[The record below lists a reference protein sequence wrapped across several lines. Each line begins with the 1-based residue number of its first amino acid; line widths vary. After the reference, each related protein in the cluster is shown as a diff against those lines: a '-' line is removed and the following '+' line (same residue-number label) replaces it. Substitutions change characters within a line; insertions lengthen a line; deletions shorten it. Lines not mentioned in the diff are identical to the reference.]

1 MATKFFVTIVESSGS
16 SNRMVVDRENGIIR
30 GVKVLGLVSDNGRQY
45 LPSAVKAAQKMYEGV
60 KVNIDHPAHADD
72 SRSATDRFGKL
83 INIHFVEGEGLYGDL
98 EFLTTHPMAAR
109 ICEAAERM
117 PDAFGL
123 SHNAQGEGDEKD
135 GIFVVS
141 KIVEV
146 RHVDVV
152 ADPATTKSLS
162 ESIKK
167 EPAMAMEPEKKM
179 EADMVP
185 EPKKTME
192 ADNAEFGAKA
202 AEIIG
207 GEGDTSSKVK
217 ALVELVDAMYG
228 QSDKTAVDEE
238 EIPVEDPSEEVVDKK
253 AMEGDGYEVDAKK
266 KDEKSDKKSMESRA
280 YVAKLVHEAGI
291 TLTESLVSDLALLPK
306 DAVQRQIRRIA
317 LAQKS
322 SKPKSSGY
330 IAPIA
335 ESKIPAGSDMFAWLR
350 S

>member
-1 MATKFFVTIVESSGS
+1 MATRFYVTIVESSGS

-30 GVKVLGLVSDNGRQY
+30 GVKVLGLISDNGRQY
-45 LPSAVKAAQKMYEGV
+45 LPSAVKAAQKMYEGI

-167 EPAMAMEPEKKM
+167 EPAMEPEKKM
-179 EADMVP
+179 EADMMAP

-207 GEGDTSSKVK
+207 GEGDTSTKVK
-217 ALVELVDAMYG
+217 ALVELVHAMYG
-228 QSDKTAVDEE
+228 AESDKTAVDEEE
-238 EIPVEDPSEEVVDKK
+238 EIPVEDPSEEVEKK

-266 KDEKSDKKSMESRA
+266 KDEKSDKKSMESRS

-306 DAVQRQIRRIA
+306 EAAQRQVRRIA

-330 IAPIA
+330 IAPIS

>member
-30 GVKVLGLVSDNGRQY
+30 GVKVLGLISDNGRQY

-167 EPAMAMEPEKKM
+167 EPAMEPEKKM
-179 EADMVP
+179 ESDMAP

-217 ALVELVDAMYG
+217 ALVELVHAMYG
-228 QSDKTAVDEE
+228 AESDKTAVDEE
-238 EIPVEDPSEEVVDKK
+238 EAVPSEDPSEEVEKK
-253 AMEGDGYEVDAKK
+253 AMEGDGYGANPEK
-266 KDEKSDKKSMESRA
+266 KDEKNDKKSMESRA

-306 DAVQRQIRRIA
+306 EAAQRQIRRIA

>member
-30 GVKVLGLVSDNGRQY
+30 GVKVLGLISDNGRQY

-167 EPAMAMEPEKKM
+167 EPAMEPEKKM
-179 EADMVP
+179 ETDMAP

-217 ALVELVDAMYG
+217 ALVELVHAMYG
-228 QSDKTAVDEE
+228 AESDKTAVDEE
-238 EIPVEDPSEEVVDKK
+238 EAVPSEDPSEEVEKK
-253 AMEGDGYEVDAKK
+253 AMEADGYEADAEK

-306 DAVQRQIRRIA
+306 EAAQRQIRRIA

>member
-1 MATKFFVTIVESSGS
+1 
-16 SNRMVVDRENGIIR
+16 MVVDRENGIIR
-30 GVKVLGLVSDNGRQY
+30 GVKVLGLISDNGRQY

-167 EPAMAMEPEKKM
+167 EPAMEPEKKM
-179 EADMVP
+179 EADMMAP

-228 QSDKTAVDEE
+228 QSDDSEIDEQE
-238 EIPVEDPSEEVVDKK
+238 EVPSEEPSKDDEKK
-253 AMEGDGYEVDAKK
+253 AMEGDGYGADAKN

-306 DAVQRQIRRIA
+306 EAAQRQVRRIA

>member
-30 GVKVLGLVSDNGRQY
+30 GVKVLGLISDNGRQY
-45 LPSAVKAAQKMYEGV
+45 LPSAVKAAQKMYEGI

-167 EPAMAMEPEKKM
+167 EPAMEPEKKM
-179 EADMVP
+179 EADMMAP

-217 ALVELVDAMYG
+217 ALVELVHAMYG
-228 QSDKTAVDEE
+228 AESDKTAVDEEE
-238 EIPVEDPSEEVVDKK
+238 EIPVEDPSEEVEKK

-266 KDEKSDKKSMESRA
+266 KDEKSDKKSMESRS

-306 DAVQRQIRRIA
+306 EAAQRQVRRIA

>member
-1 MATKFFVTIVESSGS
+1 
-16 SNRMVVDRENGIIR
+16 
-30 GVKVLGLVSDNGRQY
+30 
-45 LPSAVKAAQKMYEGV
+45 
-60 KVNIDHPAHADD
+60 
-72 SRSATDRFGKL
+72 
-83 INIHFVEGEGLYGDL
+83 
-98 EFLTTHPMAAR
+98 
-109 ICEAAERM
+109 
-117 PDAFGL
+117 
-123 SHNAQGEGDEKD
+123 
-135 GIFVVS
+135 
-141 KIVEV
+141 
-146 RHVDVV
+146 
-152 ADPATTKSLS
+152 
-162 ESIKK
+162 
-167 EPAMAMEPEKKM
+167 MAMEPEKKM

-228 QSDKTAVDEE
+228 QSDKIAVDEE

-266 KDEKSDKKSMESRA
+266 KEEKSDKKSMESRA

>member
-1 MATKFFVTIVESSGS
+1 
-16 SNRMVVDRENGIIR
+16 
-30 GVKVLGLVSDNGRQY
+30 
-45 LPSAVKAAQKMYEGV
+45 
-60 KVNIDHPAHADD
+60 
-72 SRSATDRFGKL
+72 
-83 INIHFVEGEGLYGDL
+83 
-98 EFLTTHPMAAR
+98 
-109 ICEAAERM
+109 
-117 PDAFGL
+117 
-123 SHNAQGEGDEKD
+123 
-135 GIFVVS
+135 
-141 KIVEV
+141 
-146 RHVDVV
+146 
-152 ADPATTKSLS
+152 
-162 ESIKK
+162 
-167 EPAMAMEPEKKM
+167 MEPEKKM
-179 EADMVP
+179 EADMMAP

-228 QSDKTAVDEE
+228 QSDDSEIDEQE
-238 EIPVEDPSEEVVDKK
+238 EVPSEEPSEDDEKK
-253 AMEGDGYEVDAKK
+253 AMEGDGYGADAKK

-306 DAVQRQIRRIA
+306 EAAQRQVRRIA

>member
-30 GVKVLGLVSDNGRQY
+30 GVKVLGLISDNGRQY

-167 EPAMAMEPEKKM
+167 EPAMEPEKKM
-179 EADMVP
+179 EADMMAP

-202 AEIIG
+202 AEIIN

-228 QSDKTAVDEE
+228 QSDDSEIDEQE
-238 EIPVEDPSEEVVDKK
+238 EVPSEEPSEDDEKK
-253 AMEGDGYEVDAKK
+253 AMEGDGYGADVKK
-266 KDEKSDKKSMESRA
+266 KDENSDKKSMESRA

-306 DAVQRQIRRIA
+306 EAAQRQVRRIA

>member
-1 MATKFFVTIVESSGS
+1 
-16 SNRMVVDRENGIIR
+16 
-30 GVKVLGLVSDNGRQY
+30 
-45 LPSAVKAAQKMYEGV
+45 
-60 KVNIDHPAHADD
+60 
-72 SRSATDRFGKL
+72 
-83 INIHFVEGEGLYGDL
+83 
-98 EFLTTHPMAAR
+98 
-109 ICEAAERM
+109 M

-167 EPAMAMEPEKKM
+167 EPAMEPEKKM
-179 EADMVP
+179 EADMAP

-217 ALVELVDAMYG
+217 ALVELVHAMYG
-228 QSDKTAVDEE
+228 AESDKTAVDEE
-238 EIPVEDPSEEVVDKK
+238 EAAPSEDPSEEVEKRLWNQTATMPMPKRKTRK
-253 AMEGDGYEVDAKK
+253 ATRSPWKAGHTSQSLFMRLA
-266 KDEKSDKKSMESRA
+266 SR
-280 YVAKLVHEAGI
+280 
-291 TLTESLVSDLALLPK
+291 
-306 DAVQRQIRRIA
+306 
-317 LAQKS
+317 
-322 SKPKSSGY
+322 
-330 IAPIA
+330 
-335 ESKIPAGSDMFAWLR
+335 
-350 S
+350 

>member
-30 GVKVLGLVSDNGRQY
+30 GVKVLGLISDNGRQY

-135 GIFVVS
+135 GIFIVS

-167 EPAMAMEPEKKM
+167 EPAMEPEKKM
-179 EADMVP
+179 EADMMAP

-202 AEIIG
+202 AEIIN

-228 QSDKTAVDEE
+228 QSDDSEIDEQE
-238 EIPVEDPSEEVVDKK
+238 KVPSEEPSEDDEKK
-253 AMEGDGYEVDAKK
+253 AMEGDGYGADAKK
-266 KDEKSDKKSMESRA
+266 KDEKNDKKSMESRA

-306 DAVQRQIRRIA
+306 EAAQRQVRRIA

>member
-1 MATKFFVTIVESSGS
+1 
-16 SNRMVVDRENGIIR
+16 
-30 GVKVLGLVSDNGRQY
+30 
-45 LPSAVKAAQKMYEGV
+45 
-60 KVNIDHPAHADD
+60 
-72 SRSATDRFGKL
+72 
-83 INIHFVEGEGLYGDL
+83 
-98 EFLTTHPMAAR
+98 MAAR

-167 EPAMAMEPEKKM
+167 EPAMEPEKKM
-179 EADMVP
+179 EADMMAP
-185 EPKKTME
+185 ESKKTME

-228 QSDKTAVDEE
+228 QSDDSEIDEQE
-238 EIPVEDPSEEVVDKK
+238 EVPSEEPSEDDEKK
-253 AMEGDGYEVDAKK
+253 AMEGDGYGADAKK
-266 KDEKSDKKSMESRA
+266 KDEKNDKKSMESRA

-306 DAVQRQIRRIA
+306 EAAQRQVRRIA

>member
-30 GVKVLGLVSDNGRQY
+30 GVKVLGLISDNGRQY

-167 EPAMAMEPEKKM
+167 EPAMEPEKKM
-179 EADMVP
+179 EADMMAP

-228 QSDKTAVDEE
+228 QSDDSEIDEQE
-238 EIPVEDPSEEVVDKK
+238 EVPFEEPSED
-253 AMEGDGYEVDAKK
+253 
-266 KDEKSDKKSMESRA
+266 DEKNDKKSMESRA

-306 DAVQRQIRRIA
+306 EAAQRQVRRIA

>member
-1 MATKFFVTIVESSGS
+1 
-16 SNRMVVDRENGIIR
+16 
-30 GVKVLGLVSDNGRQY
+30 
-45 LPSAVKAAQKMYEGV
+45 
-60 KVNIDHPAHADD
+60 
-72 SRSATDRFGKL
+72 
-83 INIHFVEGEGLYGDL
+83 
-98 EFLTTHPMAAR
+98 
-109 ICEAAERM
+109 
-117 PDAFGL
+117 
-123 SHNAQGEGDEKD
+123 
-135 GIFVVS
+135 
-141 KIVEV
+141 
-146 RHVDVV
+146 
-152 ADPATTKSLS
+152 
-162 ESIKK
+162 
-167 EPAMAMEPEKKM
+167 M
-179 EADMVP
+179 EADMMAP
-185 EPKKTME
+185 ESKKTME

-228 QSDKTAVDEE
+228 QSDDSEIDEQE
-238 EIPVEDPSEEVVDKK
+238 EVPSEEPSEDDEKK
-253 AMEGDGYEVDAKK
+253 AMEGDGYGADAKK
-266 KDEKSDKKSMESRA
+266 KDEKNDKKSMESRA

-306 DAVQRQIRRIA
+306 EAAQRQVRRIA